1 MKNIIIAL
9 VMLAGL
15 VVSSVSFAGECGP
28 AGCLVA
34 APRKVV
40 TFSKTVVR
48 ETVRLPR
55 RAVTTCPNG
64 VCRSRNVTV
73 VR

>member
-48 ETVRLPR
+48 ETVRLP
-55 RAVTTCPNG
+55 TCPNG